1 LSVCI
6 ICHDPV
12 IEKRLPE
19 EFLAEGL
26 SLEAIGERVGKHE
39 STVSY
44 WLKKHGLIAGGQ
56 AAHAP
61 NGKVAADR
69 LRAMVETGT
78 SIEKMAKEF
87 DVGRSTVRY
96 WLKKLGLETERSVRL
111 RESKAACRDGL
122 KRTRLRCPI
131 HGLSDFVARSDGRF
145 RCARC
150 RSEAVSKR
158 RRSVKQILVEEA
170 GGGCVLCGY
179 SRCHRALEFHH
190 LDPPEKRFQLA
201 SGWTPS
207 LAKLQAEA
215 RKCVLLC
222 SNCHAEVEAGIATV
236 PLNSVSDADPG

>member
-1 LSVCI
+1 MDKAL
-6 ICHDPV
+6 
-12 IEKRLPE
+12 LE
-19 EFLAEGL
+19 ECLGEGL
-26 SLEAIGERVGKHE
+26 SLEAIDKRVGKHE
-39 STVSY
+39 STVGY
-44 WLKKHGLIAGGQ
+44 WLKKHGLEAVGHE
-56 AAHAP
+56 AHAP
-61 NGKVAADR
+61 NGRVDTDR
-69 LRAMVETGT
+69 LPAMVESGVPV
-78 SIEKMAKEF
+78 KQMAETF
-87 DVGRSTVRY
+87 GVGRSTIRY

-122 KRTRLRCPI
+122 RRARLKCPI
-131 HGLSDFVARSDGRF
+131 HGLSEFVARSDGRF

-150 RSEAVSKR
+150 RSEAVAKR

-190 LDPPEKRFQLA
+190 LHPEEKRFPLA
-201 SGWTPS
+201 SGCTPS